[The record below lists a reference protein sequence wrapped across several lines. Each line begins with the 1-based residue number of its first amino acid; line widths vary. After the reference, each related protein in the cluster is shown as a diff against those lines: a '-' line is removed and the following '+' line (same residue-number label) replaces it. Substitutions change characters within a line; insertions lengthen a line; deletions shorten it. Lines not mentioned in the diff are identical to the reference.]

1 MVAYLTELNF
11 SREIYFE
18 RVYQPEDYAQSE
30 YFKIMPVDNFGSVSE
45 RSANGG
51 LVLQEAYVQGVEFGE
66 DGRIAGFAVSD
77 RIKNLMEEAG
87 LKRITFRKTDIVP
100 DPRKHLKFAPRQPY
114 WEVLS
119 DLILL
124 PLSATSETGFLY
136 GPEYHYTSQEIQD
149 AGPFDL
155 AQTHE
160 YSGDGIKLGRNWV
173 ASKVFCDFCHAQ
185 KLPIVWR
192 PVRIDRV

>member
-1 MVAYLTELNF
+1 MSQRIMHNQSI
-11 SREIYFE
+11 SRSCLWITLARY
-18 RVYQPEDYAQSE
+18 R
-30 YFKIMPVDNFGSVSE
+30 SVIQ
-45 RSANGG
+45 AGG
-51 LVLQEAYVQGVEFGE
+51 HVLQEAYVQGVEFGE

-87 LKRITFRKTDIVP
+87 LKRISFRSTDIVV
-100 DPRKHLKFAPRQPY
+100 DPWKHLKFAPRQPY

-119 DLILL
+119 DLIL
-124 PLSATSETGFLY
+124 PPISATSETGFLY
-136 GPEYHYTSQEIQD
+136 GPEYHYASQEIQA

-160 YSGDGIKLGRNWV
+160 YPGDNVKLGRNWV

-192 PVRIDRV
+192 PVRIDEV